1 MSVLPAAT
9 IMQQLLQL
17 QQENQ
22 LFKGQLQQQQQ
33 QQQQVALEQQP
44 QLQQQQ

>member
-17 QQENQ
+17 PQENQ
-22 LFKGQLQQQQQ
+22 LLKGQLQQ